1 MGKAAK
7 AHKAKVQKR
16 NNRVKHE
23 ENILKKKWNE
33 MFEKKMEELK
43 ESFSEIS
50 GDTESNDLNEDLDTT
65 LPDGSKIEVAGF
77 HNVTEND

>member
-7 AHKAKVQKR
+7 AHRAKVKKR
-16 NNRVKHE
+16 NQRVQQEKKL
-23 ENILKKKWNE
+23 IQKKWNE

-43 ESFSEIS
+43 ESFPETS
-50 GDTESNDLNEDLDTT
+50 GDTKSNELIEDLDVT
-65 LPDGSKIEVAGF
+65 LPDDTKVQVSGF